1 MGVNS
6 LRNIQLQELLIIK
19 YNQFLSFGLCCISA
33 FLPCWSIQH
42 FQEVVNCW
50 QLPGNPL
57 LRCDMGHLGVPW
69 VPVHGVASVSRLETF
84 SVSYHC
90 FIWLLPFCFCFFF
103 TCFISSL
110 VRILCFLY
118 FHTSPRPFSN
128 QLPKATVKYVCP
140 SARSKEQNI
149 QTAVCKLIA
158 PPFST
163 SSQEMCLIHSYEPF
177 KWLCVFSFVSGWDH
191 MRHKHK
197 PNWEDNK
204 QQSSWISYCCLAPD
218 FAFAVFWTL
227 GICSETFSWI
237 AAGMRL
243 KEIIVSIGVQE
254 YEVNMQC
261 TVSFTCKL

>member
-1 MGVNS
+1 M
-6 LRNIQLQELLIIK
+6 
-19 YNQFLSFGLCCISA
+19 A
-33 FLPCWSIQH
+33 FAIL
-42 FQEVVNCW
+42 
-50 QLPGNPL
+50 
-57 LRCDMGHLGVPW
+57 
-69 VPVHGVASVSRLETF
+69 
-84 SVSYHC
+84 
-90 FIWLLPFCFCFFF
+90 FIFF

-163 SSQEMCLIHSYEPF
+163 SSQVMCLIHSYEPF

-218 FAFAVFWTL
+218 FAFAGFWTL

-237 AAGMRL
+237 AAGMKGSKRSL
-243 KEIIVSIGVQE
+243 SLSECKNMKLTCSALSHLHANYSSHPLLFPSWVWSVDFSRKDIHFFFIFDVKIVILRGGSLHEQHKPVYLWSWANKCGMWILTLTRGCLAWCLE
-254 YEVNMQC
+254 AW
-261 TVSFTCKL
+261 

>member
-1 MGVNS
+1 MWHGAPWCALGSCAWGS
-6 LRNIQLQELLIIK
+6 LCIT
-19 YNQFLSFGLCCISA
+19 FGNFQCILPLCHMA
-33 FLPCWSIQH
+33 FAIL
-42 FQEVVNCW
+42 
-50 QLPGNPL
+50 
-57 LRCDMGHLGVPW
+57 
-69 VPVHGVASVSRLETF
+69 
-84 SVSYHC
+84 
-90 FIWLLPFCFCFFF
+90 FIFF

-128 QLPKATVKYVCP
+128 QLPKATVEYVCP

-163 SSQEMCLIHSYEPF
+163 SSQVMCLIHSYEPF

-204 QQSSWISYCCLAPD
+204 QQSSWIFLLLFSPWFCFCWVLNSGNLFWNVQLNSRGDEAQRDHCLYRSARI
-218 FAFAVFWTL
+218 W
-227 GICSETFSWI
+227 S
-237 AAGMRL
+237 
-243 KEIIVSIGVQE
+243 
-254 YEVNMQC
+254 
-261 TVSFTCKL
+261 